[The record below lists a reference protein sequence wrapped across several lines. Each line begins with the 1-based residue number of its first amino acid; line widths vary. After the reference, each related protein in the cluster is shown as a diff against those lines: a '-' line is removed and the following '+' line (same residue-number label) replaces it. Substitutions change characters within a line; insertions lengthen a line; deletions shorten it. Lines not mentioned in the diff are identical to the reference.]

1 MAKKIGAVNNSNDN
15 ELKVESLAGLGDDEC
30 AERIAQHFA
39 SVSQEYLPIDISAL
53 PAFLPAPKPPQV
65 DELEVFKRLK
75 KLKKTNTAY

>member
-39 SVSQEYLPIDISAL
+39 SVSQESSPLMSLLFQPSFQHL
-53 PAFLPAPKPPQV
+53 NL
-65 DELEVFKRLK
+65 LK
-75 KLKKTNTAY
+75 LMNLKCLND